1 MELFK
6 LFGTIA
12 INNSEANQG
21 IDETTDKAED
31 ASGKIKDLGDEGDRT
46 EGKLG
51 KAFSKMGSAA
61 IAVGKTIATGLAVA
75 STAVVAV
82 GKAAISSYAD
92 SEQMVGGVETL
103 FDESS
108 ATVIANAQNAYKTA
122 RMSANEYM
130 EPVTSFSAS
139 LLQR

>member
-12 INNSEANQG
+12 VNNSEANQG

-31 ASGKIKDLGDEGDRT
+31 AAGKVKDLGDEGDRT

-61 IAVGKTIATGLAVA
+61 VAVGKTIATGLAVA

-92 SEQMVGGVETL
+92 IPAVL
-103 FDESS
+103 
-108 ATVIANAQNAYKTA
+108 
-122 RMSANEYM
+122 
-130 EPVTSFSAS
+130 
-139 LLQR
+139 